1 MCSYIPGNWRQST
14 LVQCD
19 FILVLIFV
27 FLQGYKLSVHVNDED
42 DAKQLCV
49 SHVPSMLPDECRR
62 IGLTI
67 QSEHLSI
74 EKLLMQTIEVRTR
87 AKLKVRSR
95 LVLLGMKSCV
105 NKLAMNSNRG
115 RHCQVVMV
123 IVFKSLTPHC

>member
-1 MCSYIPGNWRQST
+1 MLSVRTDFYVSGYKL
-14 LVQCD
+14 LVH
-19 FILVLIFV
+19 IYVV
-27 FLQGYKLSVHVNDED
+27 GYKLSVHVNEED

-87 AKLKVRSR
+87 SKLKV
-95 LVLLGMKSCV
+95 CD
-105 NKLAMNSNRG
+105 
-115 RHCQVVMV
+115 
-123 IVFKSLTPHC
+123 I